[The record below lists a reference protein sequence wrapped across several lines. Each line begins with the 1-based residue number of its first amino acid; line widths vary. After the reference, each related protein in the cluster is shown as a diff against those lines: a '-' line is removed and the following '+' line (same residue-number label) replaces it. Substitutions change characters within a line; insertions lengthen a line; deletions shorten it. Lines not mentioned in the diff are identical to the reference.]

1 MTYFMKKLIILLP
14 AFICSQMLFAQTT
27 VQDPLKSINIRNE
40 PEFKRFSVGLATGI
54 EQTAFRFDKLNL
66 DTIAAQAKTFSGKSI
81 TGFTLGLST
90 RTRFSKNWDLLI
102 DLAALFK
109 DRSLSFNP
117 ADNGTSIG
125 NFKIN
130 AYHVPIHLR
139 YTFDRFR
146 IKPNIYTGGELD
158 WRVNSSA
165 ADAAFNSNT
174 SFVDIG
180 VGFQFKIWKITFNP
194 GFSYNFGI
202 NNLLKP
208 GNSILVNAENIL
220 RANKFGVSLHIF

>member
-1 MTYFMKKLIILLP
+1 MKKPILIILILCY
-14 AFICSQMLFAQTT
+14 FQNLWAQSS

-40 PEFKRFSVGLATGI
+40 PNFKRFSVGLATGI
-54 EQTAFRFDKLNL
+54 EQTAFRFDKLDL
-66 DTIAAQAKTFSGKSI
+66 DTIAAQAKTFNGKSI

-102 DLAALFK
+102 DFATLFK

-117 ADNGTSIG
+117 ADNGTAIG
-125 NFKIN
+125 SFKIN
-130 AYHVPIHLR
+130 AYHIPVHLR

-158 WRVNSSA
+158 WRVNSNA
-165 ADAAFNSNT
+165 TDAAFNSSS
-174 SFVDIG
+174 SFVDVG
-180 VGFQFKIWKITFNP
+180 VGFQFKIWRITFNP

-208 GNSILVNAENIL
+208 GSSILVNAENIL